1 MPFFMKKLVLPVLLC
16 FIWLSNSQS
25 IFLNNPLIQLALP
38 SVGEGFHDSL
48 NIIGMAN
55 EGASAKI
62 YIFDKFGKPIKQ
74 IRTVVEALDS
84 ACFGSPFTSSD
95 ADLEWNT
102 KMTIPKKSL
111 EGVMA

>member
-1 MPFFMKKLVLPVLLC
+1 MKKLILPVLLC
-16 FIWLSNSQS
+16 CAWLSNSQS
-25 IFLNNPLIQLALP
+25 IFIDNPFIQFAL
-38 SVGEGFHDSL
+38 SSNEEGFYDSL
-48 NIIGMAN
+48 NINGMAN
-55 EGASAKI
+55 EGPSAKI

-111 EGVMA
+111 